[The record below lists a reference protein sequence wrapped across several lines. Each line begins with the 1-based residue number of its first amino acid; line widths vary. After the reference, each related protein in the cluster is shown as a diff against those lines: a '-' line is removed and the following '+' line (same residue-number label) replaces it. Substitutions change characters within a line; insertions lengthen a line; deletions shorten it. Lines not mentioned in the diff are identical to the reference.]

1 MLGAQVLGQR
11 EGVAGGLRVYD
22 ELHEAR
28 AVAQVDED
36 QPAVVAAAVD
46 PAGHAD
52 LGAAARGGQ
61 VAGPGVA
68 EGVGLGACFIPGGV
82 P

>member
-1 MLGAQVLGQR
+1 M
-11 EGVAGGLRVYD
+11 ED

-52 LGAAARGGQ
+52 LVADAGG
-61 VAGPGVA
+61 VEGAGPGVA
-68 EGVGLGACFIPGGV
+68 EGVGARGCLIADAGP
-82 P
+82 